1 MEGISSFL
9 SPPLLKILIIKFR
22 IYGIGGE
29 GWEYGRHGVYFMCE
43 CVSTGVGEILL
54 QINYYIVGGGVA
66 GQNFCRITIS
76 CTVEH
81 FCRLKFL

>member
-29 GWEYGRHGVYFMCE
+29 GWEYGRHGVYFICE
-43 CVSTGVGEILL
+43 CVSMGVAEILL
-54 QINYYIVGGGVA
+54 QINYYNYSGGILRGKIFIESQPVVLYKIFA
-66 GQNFCRITIS
+66 G
-76 CTVEH
+76 
-81 FCRLKFL
+81 